1 MDFMYPIAML
11 AKLYLYLYLM
21 KTCRFYFD
29 IEMNKVNCWHSQ
41 WLAVFFVFTSQQ
53 VGQLNFANI
62 FIGYKKS
69 ILINLIE
76 MLVRFYWIY
85 FPRKMHDEWW
95 NRAV

>member
-41 WLAVFFVFTSQQ
+41 WLAVFFVFISQQ

-62 FIGYKKS
+62 FIGYKKKYFNQPNWNVGAV
-69 ILINLIE
+69 LLNLFSAKNAWR
-76 MLVRFYWIY
+76 M
-85 FPRKMHDEWW
+85 M
-95 NRAV
+95 

>member
-1 MDFMYPIAML
+1 
-11 AKLYLYLYLM
+11 
-21 KTCRFYFD
+21 
-29 IEMNKVNCWHSQ
+29 MNKVNCWHSQ
-41 WLAVFFVFTSQQ
+41 RFVDFFIQYVVHISQQ

-85 FPRKMHDEWW
+85 FPRKLHDEWC
-95 NRAV
+95 NRVV